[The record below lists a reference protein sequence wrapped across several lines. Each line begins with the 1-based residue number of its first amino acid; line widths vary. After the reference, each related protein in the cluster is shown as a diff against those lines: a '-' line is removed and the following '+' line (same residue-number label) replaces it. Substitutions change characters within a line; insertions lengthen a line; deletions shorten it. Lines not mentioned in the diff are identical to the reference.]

1 MPTLSLRHKYTPT
14 HKGLG
19 GLCSC
24 WVHLWALIWW
34 KLIWMHT
41 PIWPLALLYSKTKGL
56 DEWDDSYSLNTQIL
70 IQSYLGLLTSATKH
84 PKYRNMP
91 FRIPKQSLQVALQY
105 WNINCYILKQQLIFI
120 TESTYSI
127 KHLPFQ
133 GPTPQPASD
142 ISVKQLLN
150 PNHRDD
156 NPPPE
161 CWTLIGL
168 SWF

>member
-41 PIWPLALLYSKTKGL
+41 PIWPLAPLYSKTKGL
-56 DEWDDSYSLNTQIL
+56 DEWDESYSLNTQIL

-105 WNINCYILKQQLIFI
+105 WDINCYILKQQLIFI
-120 TESTYSI
+120 LPSPHTPSNICRSTAPPRSQ
-127 KHLPFQ
+127 HQ
-133 GPTPQPASD
+133 T
-142 ISVKQLLN
+142 SVLN
-150 PNHRDD
+150 
-156 NPPPE
+156 
-161 CWTLIGL
+161 
-168 SWF
+168 SF